1 MATTTTT
8 EPPAT
13 TPAPTPTR
21 PEDERLGIGRSLG
34 YGLQHILAM
43 FGGVIAVPL
52 IIGGAAGL
60 SAGDRALLV
69 SCSLFISGAATLL
82 QTLGLPYVGSR
93 LPLVQ
98 GISFASVSTLLAIV
112 AGHGE
117 AGLRSAYG
125 AIIVAAAVGIVIAP
139 LFSAVIRFFP
149 AVVTGSII
157 TVIGLSLMPVA
168 AGWITG
174 QATLTVNGVTSPNPA
189 YAAPGGILLA
199 LFTLVVVLVL
209 SKVPV
214 LSRLAILLGLVVGT
228 IVAALFGMVSGSSIA
243 AASPFAFPQPFK
255 FGAPT
260 FQAGAIISMIIV
272 ILVIMVETTADVLA
286 VGEVVGTRVDSKRVA
301 AGLRADM
308 VSSVVAPVFNSFP
321 ATAFAQNVG
330 LVAISGIKSRF
341 AVAAGGLVLLVLGL
355 SPFLAAVVGVIP
367 LPVLG
372 GAGIV
377 LFGTVA
383 ASGIRTLSKV
393 DYAGNNNLV
402 VVAVSVGFG
411 LVPVVSSGFWS
422 HFPDAVKVIFGSG
435 ISSAAIMA
443 VLLNLFFNV
452 FRPGTPTNPT
462 GIAAAPAL
470 QVTETEMRVLA
481 AGGTFEAGQEVEV
494 KREVPE
500 PASLH

>member
-1 MATTTTT
+1 MTTTADAPTTTTT
-8 EPPAT
+8 ST
-13 TPAPTPTR
+13 TAR

-34 YGLQHILAM
+34 YGVQHILAM

-60 SAGDRALLV
+60 SGADRALLV

-82 QTLGLPYVGSR
+82 QTLGLPYVGSK

-112 AGHGE
+112 AGNGE

-125 AIIVAAAVGIVIAP
+125 AIIVAAAVGLVIAP

-174 QATLTVNGVTSPNPA
+174 QATMTVNGQTSPNPDF
-189 YAAPGGILLA
+189 AAPGGIVLA

-209 SKVPV
+209 SKIQV
-214 LSRLAILLGLVVGT
+214 LSRLAILLGLVIGT
-228 IVAALFGMVSGSSIA
+228 VVALVFGMVDGSSIA
-243 AASPFAFPQPFK
+243 SASPFALPQPFK

-260 FQAGAIISMIIV
+260 FQFGAILSMTIV

-308 VSSVVAPVFNSFP
+308 ASSIVAPMFNSFP

-355 SPFLAAVVGVIP
+355 SPTLAAIVGVIP

-393 DYAGNNNLV
+393 DYAGNNNLI
-402 VVAVSVGFG
+402 VVATSVGFG
-411 LVPVVSSGFWS
+411 LIPVVSPSFWS
-422 HFPDAVKVIFGSG
+422 NFPDAFKVIFGSG

-452 FRPGTPTNPT
+452 FRPGTPTDPS

-470 QVTETEMRVLA
+470 QITETEMRVLA
-481 AGGTFEAGQEVEV
+481 EGGTFEAGQEVPV
-494 KREVPE
+494 KREAKVP
-500 PASLH
+500 AFDH